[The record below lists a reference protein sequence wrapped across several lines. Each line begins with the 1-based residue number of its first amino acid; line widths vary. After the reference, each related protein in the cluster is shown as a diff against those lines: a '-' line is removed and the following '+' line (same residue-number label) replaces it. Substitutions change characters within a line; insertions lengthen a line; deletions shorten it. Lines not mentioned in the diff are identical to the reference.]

1 LKTTGKKGE
10 ISFFVEIEIRLATV
24 TLEGI
29 DSNAISNK
37 EER

>member
-1 LKTTGKKGE
+1 MKTTGKKGE
-10 ISFFVEIEIRLATV
+10 MSFFVKIEIRLATV

-37 EER
+37 REK